1 VRSHPGRKSK
11 NAARV
16 GHPLLCAR
24 VGHPCFLLEG
34 PAGASVD
41 YDGQMR
47 VISVNVGLPREVT
60 WHGSSVSTGI
70 YKEPVD
76 GRVALRKL
84 NLEGDRQADL
94 TVHGGEYKAVYCY
107 PLEHYEYWKRELP
120 GRELLMGVFGENLT
134 VDDSQRDGKTLEE
147 AGLPEDRV
155 HLGDRFEMGSAEV
168 VVTQPRL
175 PCYKLGIRF
184 ESDDMVRR
192 FLVSGRTGFY
202 LAVTR
207 EGEVGAGDEM
217 KVLSR
222 DPNSVSISE
231 IVRLYTM
238 KRFGGAEVAVV
249 ERASRVATFPESW
262 KEYLQERVGLN
273 RDSG

>member
-1 VRSHPGRKSK
+1 M
-11 NAARV
+11 
-16 GHPLLCAR
+16 GHPSLCAK
-24 VGHPCFLLEG
+24 GL
-34 PAGASVD
+34 AGASVD

-47 VISVNVGLPREVT
+47 VISVNVGLPREVM

-70 YKEPVD
+70 FKAPVD

-120 GRELLMGVFGENLT
+120 GRELPMGVFGENLT
-134 VDDSQRDGKTLEE
+134 VVGASEDS
-147 AGLPEDRV
+147 V
-155 HLGDRFEMGSAEV
+155 HLGDEFSIGSAEI
-168 VVTQPRL
+168 VVTQPRR
-175 PCYKLGIRF
+175 PCFKLGIRF

-192 FLVSGRTGFY
+192 LLASGRTGFY
-202 LAVTR
+202 VAVTR

-222 DPNSVSISE
+222 DPNGVSISE
-231 IVRLYTM
+231 IIRLYTM
-238 KRFGGAEVAVV
+238 KRFGSAEFAVV
-249 ERASRVATFPESW
+249 ERASRVAAFPESW
-262 KEYLQERVGLN
+262 KEYLEERVGLN